1 LAWAGADDEGFAGG
15 FDDIDG
21 DGVELVDAHE
31 PGDLAWESFDEVEGC
46 RR

>member
-1 LAWAGADDEGFAGG
+1 MTRVSRVASTTSTV
-15 FDDIDG
+15 
-21 DGVELVDAHE
+21 GVELVDAHE